1 MAKQDA
7 AIGEMEKKH
16 QSEQE
21 TLLDLVQTIQNN
33 EAACVAALEAASKM
47 PADERSEKL
56 GLMGIKRKKL
66 REKNKG
72 YADAQIDETL
82 MSEVKFDD
90 YL

>member
-16 QSEQE
+16 QNEQD
-21 TLLDLVQTIQNN
+21 TLLDLVHTIQN
-33 EAACVAALEAASKM
+33 EATGVAAMETASKL
-47 PADERSEKL
+47 PADERNEKL

-72 YADAQIDETL
+72 YVDTQIDEIL
-82 MSEVKFDD
+82 MSEVNN
-90 YL
+90 LR

>member
-16 QSEQE
+16 QNEQD
-21 TLLDLVQTIQNN
+21 TLLDLVHSIQN
-33 EAACVAALEAASKM
+33 EATGVAAMETVSKM
-47 PADERSEKL
+47 PADERNEKL

-72 YADAQIDETL
+72 YVDTQIDEIL
-82 MSEVKFDD
+82 MSEVNN
-90 YL
+90 LR

>member
-16 QSEQE
+16 QNEQD
-21 TLLDLVQTIQNN
+21 TLLDLVHSIQN
-33 EAACVAALEAASKM
+33 EATGVAAIETVSKM
-47 PADERSEKL
+47 PADERNEKL

-72 YADAQIDETL
+72 YVDTQIDETL
-82 MSEVKFDD
+82 MSEVKI
-90 YL
+90 LR

>member
-16 QSEQE
+16 QNEQD
-21 TLLDLVQTIQNN
+21 TLLDLVHSIQN
-33 EAACVAALEAASKM
+33 EATGVAAMETVSKM

-72 YADAQIDETL
+72 YVDTQIDEIL
-82 MSEVKFDD
+82 MSEVNN
-90 YL
+90 LR

>member
-16 QSEQE
+16 QNEQD
-21 TLLDLVQTIQNN
+21 TLLDLVHSIQN
-33 EAACVAALEAASKM
+33 EATGVAAMETVSKM
-47 PADERSEKL
+47 PADERNEKL

-72 YADAQIDETL
+72 YVDTQIDETL
-82 MSEVKFDD
+82 MSEVNI
-90 YL
+90 LR